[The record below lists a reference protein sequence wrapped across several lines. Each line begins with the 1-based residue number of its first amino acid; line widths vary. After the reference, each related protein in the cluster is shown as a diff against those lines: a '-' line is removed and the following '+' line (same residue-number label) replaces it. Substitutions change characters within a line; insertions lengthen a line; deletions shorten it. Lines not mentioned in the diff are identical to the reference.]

1 MQSLKTSAGI
11 ENLNVP
17 EKSKALGGIWS
28 QVEKKY
34 KLVHK
39 LG

>member
-1 MQSLKTSAGI
+1 MQSLKTSANI
-11 ENLNVP
+11 EGLTVA
-17 EKSKALGGIWS
+17 EKSKALSEIWS

-34 KLVHK
+34 KLAHK